1 MIADIDVVVKKI
13 RESSNAF
20 KKVTATDVVNFTDIK
35 ASDEDKKNSARSIRK
50 FRCFQGNLMDNLVQA
65 HETMQLDSDLY
76 LLQPYEVVRS
86 NVSSITH
93 NCFLFFLIN
102 KVLHWIWDKF

>member
-1 MIADIDVVVKKI
+1 MGLSEEAL
-13 RESSNAF
+13 ES
-20 KKVTATDVVNFTDIK
+20 KQK
-35 ASDEDKKNSARSIRK
+35 SARSIRK

-65 HETMQLDSDLY
+65 HETMQWDSDLY

-102 KVLHWIWDKF
+102 KVFTESEIILTDLNF

>member
-1 MIADIDVVVKKI
+1 
-13 RESSNAF
+13 
-20 KKVTATDVVNFTDIK
+20 
-35 ASDEDKKNSARSIRK
+35 
-50 FRCFQGNLMDNLVQA
+50 MDNLVQA

-93 NCFLFFLIN
+93 NCFLFFLIRYCTESEIN
-102 KVLHWIWDKF
+102 FNRFEFLGQMSILDFKLTN